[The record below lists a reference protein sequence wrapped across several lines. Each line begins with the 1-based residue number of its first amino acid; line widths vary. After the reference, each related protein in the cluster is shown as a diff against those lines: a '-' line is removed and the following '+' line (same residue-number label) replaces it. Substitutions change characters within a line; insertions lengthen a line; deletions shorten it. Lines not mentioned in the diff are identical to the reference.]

1 MISRWLAYAKLNLS
15 LEVCGVHPDG
25 MHEIRSIV
33 QTIDL
38 ADRIDISLGTTT
50 RVSCDAA
57 LNGSNIAEKAAE
69 IVLREKRSRA
79 GLRIRIE
86 KRIPIGAGFGG
97 GSSDAATV
105 LVAVNR
111 LLPPLIGEAE
121 LSDMASGLGADV
133 PLFLKG
139 GCVSLTGLGHPEEKL
154 PMRTEYFVLVVPEIR
169 CATAEVYREWHPT
182 DTAAQ
187 SLALGH
193 NDLLPAAMRLHPE
206 LRDVREAAAGAGGL
220 YSGMTGSGS
229 AFYAA
234 FGSRSEAIRAR
245 NRVARQQ
252 PGCRV
257 YCCAATESGLA
268 RSEGK
273 KHEDCN

>member
-1 MISRWLAYAKLNLS
+1 MMSRWLAYAKLNLS
-15 LEVCGVHPDG
+15 LEVCGVRPDG

-38 ADRIDISLGTTT
+38 ADRIHISLATTT
-50 RVSCDAA
+50 RVSCDVT
-57 LNGSNIAEKAAE
+57 LNGPNIAEQAAA

-79 GLRIRIE
+79 ALRIQIE
-86 KRIPIGAGFGG
+86 KRIPIGAGLGG

-111 LLPPLIGEAE
+111 LLPPLIGDAE
-121 LSDMASGLGADV
+121 LSDMASSLGADV
-133 PLFLKG
+133 PLFLMG

-154 PMRTEYFVLVVPEIR
+154 PTRTEFFVLVVPKLR
-169 CATAEVYREWHPT
+169 CATAEVYREWQPADMLSCAPT
-182 DTAAQ
+182 
-187 SLALGH
+187 LGH
-193 NDLLPAAMRLHPE
+193 NDLFPAAIRLHPE
-206 LRDVREAAAGAGGL
+206 LSAVHDAAIGAGGL

-234 FGSRSEAIRAR
+234 FGSSSEAIRAR
-245 NRVARQQ
+245 DRLARQQ

-257 YCCAATESGLA
+257 YCCAATQSGLA
-268 RSEGK
+268 RSEGE